1 MSVMFISVIFF
12 PSLVYK
18 ECLPVVLV
26 ELEWSKYKKSC
37 NNNNNSNNFRSG
49 NEMSFGG
56 LAQQQQQGNGFGG
69 LGGFN
74 SAGFNAGSMY
84 VEIKLVITLLL

>member
-1 MSVMFISVIFF
+1 
-12 PSLVYK
+12 
-18 ECLPVVLV
+18 
-26 ELEWSKYKKSC
+26 
-37 NNNNNSNNFRSG
+37 
-49 NEMSFGG
+49 MSFGG